1 MHVIGVAFG
10 SVLRSEIN
18 GEFFWLRIQFDVQ
31 KPLRRGI
38 FVSIENK
45 SKSWIPF
52 KYEKLPTFCFD
63 CGKMGHGLKKCLKL
77 TPFQRKMLEKYSG
90 SPWHAYHTTISWFG
104 DMKLRENFWSAAP
117 INYCKFLMK
126 ILELTLYN
134 KPSTRNSKKTMAP
147 KSTNKNQDYNMEVF
161 MELSAYEGK
170 YAVQEVS

>member
-90 SPWHAYHTTISWFG
+90 YLQHTHLTMICLSGKANIQAIF
-104 DMKLRENFWSAAP
+104 RSTAP
-117 INYCKFLMK
+117 INYYKLLMKFL
-126 ILELTLYN
+126 ELMLY
-134 KPSTRNSKKTMAP
+134 KPATRIFT
-147 KSTNKNQDYNMEVF
+147 KNF
-161 MELSAYEGK
+161 IS
-170 YAVQEVS
+170 